1 MEGMLKMVIRI
12 LRRHSIMLCACILAC
27 TVILTL
33 LLKPANQQ
41 PEEKEPV
48 AVSRQSQGENQAA
61 DVFAPN
67 IEERTEE
74 MRGVWVPYMSLSM
87 SGETDRSEAAFR
99 AKFQQIIDVSKE
111 KRMNT
116 LIVHVR
122 PFSDALYRSELFP
135 WSHILTGTQGQD
147 PGYDPLAIMCEMAHA
162 ADMEIHAWVNPLRI
176 QVNGT
181 PEELCE
187 DNIFNVCKRDE
198 ERQDWVVETSGG
210 KYLNPAY
217 PGVCK
222 LVADGVGEIVR
233 NYEIDGVQFHDYFYP
248 TEDEAFDQQA
258 YEAYCAQAQK
268 SGTALSRSDWR
279 LANINAMVSLVYQ
292 TVKAENKTVVFGISP
307 QGNFSNNQKLGA
319 DVEKW
324 CSVRGYV
331 DYICPQIYVNFD
343 NPALPFAETAEAWR
357 DLVTASKVDLYL
369 GLAVYKAGSDADEGT
384 WKQSD
389 DIIAKQVDLG
399 RELSYDGFM
408 FYSWEYLDTEQ
419 TKEEV
424 QNVMKV
430 LEGED

>member
-162 ADMEIHAWVNPLRI
+162 A
-176 QVNGT
+176 
-181 PEELCE
+181 E
-187 DNIFNVCKRDE
+187 D
-198 ERQDWVVETSGG
+198 SGQRHTG
-210 KYLNPAY
+210 
-217 PGVCK
+217 
-222 LVADGVGEIVR
+222 R
-233 NYEIDGVQFHDYFYP
+233 
-248 TEDEAFDQQA
+248 
-258 YEAYCAQAQK
+258 
-268 SGTALSRSDWR
+268 AL
-279 LANINAMVSLVYQ
+279 
-292 TVKAENKTVVFGISP
+292 
-307 QGNFSNNQKLGA
+307 
-319 DVEKW
+319 
-324 CSVRGYV
+324 
-331 DYICPQIYVNFD
+331 
-343 NPALPFAETAEAWR
+343 
-357 DLVTASKVDLYL
+357 
-369 GLAVYKAGSDADEGT
+369 
-384 WKQSD
+384 
-389 DIIAKQVDLG
+389 
-399 RELSYDGFM
+399 
-408 FYSWEYLDTEQ
+408 
-419 TKEEV
+419 
-424 QNVMKV
+424 
-430 LEGED
+430 